1 MYLHLGVPVS
11 RYLFR
16 VVLTDYPLRASEV
29 SLQSV
34 IADLSYCWL
43 SDFYG

>member
-1 MYLHLGVPVS
+1 MSLRFRGTPETAVYLGVC
-11 RYLFR
+11 
-16 VVLTDYPLRASEV
+16 LTVV

>member
-1 MYLHLGVPVS
+1 MQIDH
-11 RYLFR
+11 
-16 VVLTDYPLRASEV
+16 PLRAPEV

>member
-1 MYLHLGVPVS
+1 MK
-11 RYLFR
+11 
-16 VVLTDYPLRASEV
+16 VVDPAYEV